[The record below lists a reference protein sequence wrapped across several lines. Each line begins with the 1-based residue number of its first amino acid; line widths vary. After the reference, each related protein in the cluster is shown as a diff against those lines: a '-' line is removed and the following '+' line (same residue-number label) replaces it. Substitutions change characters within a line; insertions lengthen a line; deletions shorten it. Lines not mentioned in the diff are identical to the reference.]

1 MNVVSD
7 PRGDTVFVGG
17 FRRRAAL
24 RDTKL
29 GTWYLAQGPD
39 LRPAG
44 LLRLDDRV
52 DIETLVPPTRRLREL
67 GLPGV
72 APIHDMRAE
81 SGQCWLIIAAAPGPT
96 LTDLAVSGWG
106 DADSAVTLLRDTADA
121 LLNMHRRGIAH
132 GDIGLNAVAVHGRG
146 AGMLLN
152 WFGQGSVHTAADDVR
167 DWARLAW
174 TLARDW
180 CGYDFTLGVG
190 VARAAD
196 AAVGRGGLPAAL
208 HELDTLVAE
217 QPRRA
222 LADAAAN
229 WLAEHSEVDRP
240 GVLGEPDPGATGES
254 GSRQDPST
262 GGRRPGD
269 PALSEPV
276 WVTLL
281 GGEVGNVGEVSE
293 PAAALHGDEEV
304 PASGTEE
311 PAAAAERT
319 AEGERL
325 AEAGPSHEPSNVPL
339 NVPPPSPEQ
348 LRLRDEAD
356 LARLTARAARQENR
370 SRRRLSALVLVAVSA
385 SGSYLWLA
393 HSRPQ
398 RLEVRF
404 MSVQLE
410 RDGAACTVVGTIITN
425 GEPGTLSYRWS
436 GAMSPTPTQAR
447 AIPAGQNTVII
458 RQPWVGA
465 LPGTGS
471 GPAFATLDLL
481 GPSAKRAFLPL
492 GPDCH

>member
-1 MNVVSD
+1 M
-7 PRGDTVFVGG
+7 FVGA
-17 FRRRAAL
+17 FRRQGAL

-39 LRPAG
+39 LHPAG

-52 DIETLVPPTRRLREL
+52 DLETLVPPTRRLREL
-67 GLPGV
+67 DLPGV

-96 LTDLAVSGWG
+96 LADLAVYGWG

-132 GDIGLNAVAVHGRG
+132 GDIGLNAIAVHGRG

-208 HELDTLVAE
+208 HELDMLVAE
-217 QPRRA
+217 PPRRA
-222 LADAAAN
+222 LADAAAS
-229 WLAEHSEVDRP
+229 WLAERSEVDRA
-240 GVLGEPDPGATGES
+240 GALGESRAATAGES
-254 GSRQDPST
+254 GSRQAAGS
-262 GGRRPGD
+262 GGQRLGD

-276 WVTLL
+276 RVTLL

-293 PAAALHGDEEV
+293 PAGPVRGHEEIL
-304 PASGTEE
+304 ADGFERGE
-311 PAAAAERT
+311 PRAAAGAAAQRT
-319 AEGERL
+319 AEAERP
-325 AEAGPSHEPSNVPL
+325 AEAGPSGEPLNVPL
-339 NVPPPSPEQ
+339 NEPPHRPPSPEQ

-356 LARLTARAARQENR
+356 LARLTARATRHEHR

-385 SGSYLWLA
+385 SGSYLWLT
-393 HSRPQ
+393 HSRAQ

-436 GAMSPTPTQAR
+436 GTMSPTPTQAR
-447 AIPAGQNTVII
+447 TVPAGQHTVTL

-471 GPAFATLDLL
+471 AAAFATLDLL
-481 GPSAKRAFLPL
+481 GPSAKRVFLPL